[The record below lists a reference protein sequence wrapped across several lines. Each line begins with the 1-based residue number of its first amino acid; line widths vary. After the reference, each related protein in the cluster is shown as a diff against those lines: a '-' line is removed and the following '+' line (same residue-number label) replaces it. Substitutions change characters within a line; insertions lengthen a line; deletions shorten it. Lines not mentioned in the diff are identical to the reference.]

1 VREERTRRPITV
13 LVAIAALA
21 LIVFLVLAAYVLSRH
36 GNITLDVRIENLVS
50 THRTGW
56 LVATMKAVTW
66 LGASVVLIPV
76 VLAVATWFS
85 LRWGDNRSAAEL
97 VATLAGAILLY
108 DIGKAVVH
116 RARPPAIYH
125 VGYSFSGASFP
136 SGHTTVAIATWG
148 MFAFLLAS
156 RASPRTRKGLVV
168 GAVVLTVAIGASR
181 IYIGAHWP
189 TDVIGGYALGGAWLA
204 SLVVLDLWMRRPAK
218 DRKPKPAAP
227 GSGADGPT

>member
-1 VREERTRRPITV
+1 VTEERTRRRITV
-13 LVAIAALA
+13 LVAIAAVVLT
-21 LIVFLVLAAYVLSRH
+21 VFLVLAAYVVSRH
-36 GNITLDVRIENLVS
+36 GNVTLDVRIENFVL

-56 LVATMKAVTW
+56 LVTTMKAVTW
-66 LGASVVLIPV
+66 LGANTVLIPV
-76 VLAVATWFS
+76 VLAVAAWFS
-85 LRWGDNRSAAEL
+85 LRWDDNRSAAEL

-136 SGHTTVAIATWG
+136 SGHTTVAIAMWG
-148 MFAFLLAS
+148 MFAFLLAA

-168 GAVVLTVAIGASR
+168 GAVVLIVAIGASR

-204 SLVVLDLWMRRPAK
+204 GLMALDLWMRRPAK
-218 DRKPKPAAP
+218 DRMPKPAAQ
-227 GSGADGPT
+227 GHGADGST